1 MTGSLTTGLRVLL
14 VVAAL
19 AGAARADRDYVT
31 YKVRPGDTF
40 ALLAAE
46 YYGDRN
52 HAVFILV
59 ANKLDHPRPLK
70 PGEKIRIPVS
80 RTVTAAVGD
89 TLDGLA
95 QTYLGDRRR
104 ARYLA
109 AFNGLAVDDSLAA
122 GAPLTI
128 PFHVVHT
135 AAGPESLA
143 DIAAAYFGA
152 SDNAKL
158 LRGYNFLDR
167 DALAAGE
174 SIVVPINHV
183 KVRASAMP
191 PIDAES
197 KARTHK
203 REEMT
208 ELATRVLP
216 RARAAWRA
224 GAYAEVKRELIAVEL
239 DFIDGTR
246 AAELGQLLGAAYV
259 ALDDDDSARAAF
271 TRVLERRPK
280 TTMSAYRFSP
290 RVTAVWQRSGGQV
303 SDAGP

>member
-1 MTGSLTTGLRVLL
+1 MTWLR
-14 VVAAL
+14 AL
-19 AGAARADRDYVT
+19 ALVALLCGVAHADRDYVV

-40 ALLAAE
+40 PLLAAE

-89 TLDGLA
+89 TIDSLA

-104 ARYLA
+104 GRYLA
-109 AFNGLAVDDSLAA
+109 SFNNLGVDDSLTA
-122 GAPLTI
+122 GEVLTI

-152 SDNAKL
+152 ADNAKL

-183 KVRASAMP
+183 KVRSSAMP
-191 PIDAES
+191 PVDAES
-197 KARTHK
+197 KARTRK

-208 ELATRVLP
+208 ELLAQALP

-224 GAYAEVKRELIAVEL
+224 GTYAEVKRELIAVEL
-239 DFIDGTR
+239 DFVDGAR

-259 ALDDDDSARAAF
+259 ALADEDSARATF
-271 TRVLERRPK
+271 ERVLERRPK
-280 TTMSAYRFSP
+280 TTMSSYRYSP
-290 RVTAVWQRSGGQV
+290 RITAVWKKSGGQV
-303 SDAGP
+303 TDDR